1 MRITVTRVN
10 FDAALGIAGKHYFL
24 SSQVKA
30 VQQALTNYETDHNN
44 PGLEPAARN
53 ALIGVLYLWK
63 QQKPKEF
70 EKYDSASDGAVRK
83 LSVQAGLDDFR
94 PPPPTAVRLAGN
106 LQAHPTRRTDAVPT
120 PLSTDLASLL
130 VDYVVRR
137 RKVAVL
143 VIDLYG
149 DDFQQQ
155 GLNDRLTAT
164 PSTVADNI
172 ENLLSNTRAAMGNGQ
187 FEHLPV
193 YICCKNV
200 TPQGAELVGQFRNAI
215 SSCYVQIIR
224 STTSSVLIGTP
235 LLGDLQANHITDVFV
250 TGFDANL
257 CVATSI
263 FGNGHV
269 GAMYQAGLLDY
280 GFNVLTSR
288 LLVGSGGRALE
299 TSAGWPYM
307 GRCNV

>member
-1 MRITVTRVN
+1 MRITVTLVN
-10 FDAALGIAGKHYFL
+10 FEAALGIANKHYLL

-30 VQQALTNYETDHNN
+30 VRQALTDYEAKHNN
-44 PGLEPAARN
+44 PGQEPDARN
-53 ALIGVLYLWK
+53 ALIGALYLWK

-70 EKYDSASDGAVRK
+70 EKYDAVSDGAVRK

-94 PPPPTAVRLAGN
+94 PPPPTAVLLSGN
-106 LQAHPTRRTDAVPT
+106 YQAHPTRRTDAAAT
-120 PLSTDLASLL
+120 PLSTDLANLL

-137 RKVAVL
+137 RRVAVL

-149 DDFQQQ
+149 DDFDAQ
-155 GLNDRLTAT
+155 GLNDRLTAS

-172 ENLLSNTRAAMGNGQ
+172 HNLLANTRAAMGNGQ

-193 YICCKNV
+193 YICCKTV
-200 TPQGAELVGQFRNAI
+200 TAQGAELVNEFRNAI
-215 SSCYVQIIR
+215 SSCYVQVIR
-224 STTSSVLIGTP
+224 SATSSVLVGTP
-235 LLGDLQANHITDVFV
+235 LLADLQANHITDVFV

-269 GAMYQAGLLDY
+269 GAMYQAGLLDH

-288 LLVGSGGRALE
+288 LLVGSGGRSLA